1 MPELPE
7 VETVMRGLTAVLE
20 GRRIARAETTRPDL
34 RWPFPDQL
42 ARRLTGARVT
52 GFRRRGKYMLARLDT
67 AESLLIHLGMSGRM
81 VARPMAGP
89 AVPWMGPTGRF
100 SDARGHNNPPEAHE
114 HLIIETEDG
123 TRIGFVDPRRF
134 GCVDL
139 MPTAAEDRHR
149 LLLGMGPEPL
159 EEAFTAAALSAALA
173 GRRTPI
179 KAALLDQGVVAGLG
193 NIYVA
198 EALFRAG
205 LSPRRIAQTVAGA
218 RAARLVPAI
227 KAVLAEAIGAGGSS
241 LRDYVRADGE
251 LGRFQDRFSVYD
263 REGQPC
269 PLCPGPDGGCA
280 GVVRIVQ
287 SGRSSFYCGKTQR

>member
-7 VETVMRGLTAVLE
+7 VETVMRGLAAVLE
-20 GRRIARAETTRPDL
+20 GRRILRAETTRPDL
-34 RWPFPDQL
+34 RWPFPPAL
-42 ARRLTGARVT
+42 AQRLTGAIVT
-52 GFRRRGKYMLARLDT
+52 GLRRRGKYMLLRLDT

-81 VARPMAGP
+81 VARPVAGP

-100 SDARGHNNPPEAHE
+100 SDARGHNGPPEAHE
-114 HLIIETEDG
+114 HLILETADG
-123 TRIGFVDPRRF
+123 MRVGFVDPRRF
-134 GCVDL
+134 GSVDL
-139 MPTAAEDRHR
+139 MPTAAEEAHR
-149 LLLGMGPEPL
+149 LLAGMGPEPL
-159 EEAFTAAALSAALA
+159 EPGFTPAALSAALA
-173 GRRTPI
+173 GRHTPI
-179 KAALLDQGVVAGLG
+179 KAALLDQRVVAGLG

-205 LSPRRIAQTVAGA
+205 VSPKRLAASVAGA

-227 KAVLAEAIGAGGSS
+227 RAVLQEAIGAGGSS

-269 PLCPGPDGGCA
+269 PDCPGPQAGCT
-280 GVVRIVQ
+280 GVARMVQ
-287 SGRSSFYCGKTQR
+287 AGRSTFYCRRRQR